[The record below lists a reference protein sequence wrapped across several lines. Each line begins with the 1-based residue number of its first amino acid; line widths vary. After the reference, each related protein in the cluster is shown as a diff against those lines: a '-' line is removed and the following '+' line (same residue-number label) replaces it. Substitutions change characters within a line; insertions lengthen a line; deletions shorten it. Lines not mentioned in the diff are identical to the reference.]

1 MAIEQDLEAVR
12 ATHNLPPFV
21 AAATKDGALI
31 HQSAH
36 GVRNETSGAPMSLD
50 TVFRI
55 YSMTKAV
62 TATAILQLA
71 ERGALELDAPASRY
85 APELDQVRV
94 LTGFDADGAPR
105 LRAPLRAPTVR
116 HLLTHSSGFGYTL
129 WNGDLLR
136 YAGWAAQS
144 GAPFNPMLDLPL
156 AFDPGTMWEY
166 GVGLDWAGRVVE
178 RVSGLGL
185 DAYFEHNIF
194 APLGMSDTGFAVT
207 PAMNTRLAESYRRG
221 EGGALVRSPRG
232 EPVAPT
238 FLSGGGG
245 LFGSPADYLAFLA
258 VFSGG
263 ARTAI
268 LKPETIALMT
278 RADSGAPP
286 LRTLGTV
293 MPPVTNDLNLWG
305 GEDMAWSL
313 AFLVNRASGAN
324 GRAAGS
330 LAWAGLAN
338 TYYWVDPS
346 NGLAAV
352 LMMQLSPFADSGAL
366 ALLGA
371 FERALYAAL

>member
-1 MAIEQDLEAVR
+1 M
-12 ATHNLPPFV
+12 
-21 AAATKDGALI
+21 
-31 HQSAH
+31 
-36 GVRNETSGAPMSLD
+36 
-50 TVFRI
+50 
-55 YSMTKAV
+55 
-62 TATAILQLA
+62 
-71 ERGALELDAPASRY
+71 
-85 APELDQVRV
+85 RV
-94 LTGFDADGAPR
+94 LTGFDANGAPR
-105 LRAPLRAPTVR
+105 LRAPLRAPTIR

-144 GAPFNPMLDLPL
+144 GASFNPMLDLPL
-156 AFDPGTMWEY
+156 AFDPGAMWEY
-166 GVGLDWAGRVVE
+166 GVGLDWAGRIVE
-178 RVSGLGL
+178 HVSGLGL
-185 DAYFEHNIF
+185 DAYFERNIF